1 MIKPV
6 ELIGQARKEGRFS
19 LNEAES
25 KTLLSHYGLPIVE
38 ETVVVSEEAA
48 VAQARV
54 MGFPVVLKG
63 LGSKLTHKTERGL
76 VRLNLWS
83 VEDVRRAYHEI
94 QASAG
99 ADLEGC
105 LLQPLVVGR
114 REFVA
119 GLFRDSQFGL
129 VVMFGLGGVFTE
141 VIKDVVFRIAPLNEI
156 QARGMMEEL
165 SYRKLLD
172 DFRGESAADKEAL
185 IRFLIGLSSLGT

>member
-6 ELIGQARKEGRFS
+6 EVIGQAFKEGRLS

-25 KTLLSHYGLPIVE
+25 KILLNQYGIPIVE
-38 ETVVVSEEAA
+38 ETVVDNEEAA
-48 VAQARV
+48 IAQARV

-63 LGSKLTHKTERGL
+63 LGAKLTHKTERGL
-76 VRLNLWS
+76 VKMNLSS
-83 VEDVRRAYHEI
+83 VEDVRHAYHEI

-105 LLQPLVVGR
+105 LMQPLVAGR

-119 GLFRDSQFGL
+119 GLFRDPQFGL

-141 VIKDVVFRIAPLNEI
+141 AIKDVVFRIAPLNEME
-156 QARGMMEEL
+156 ARENDG
-165 SYRKLLD
+165 
-172 DFRGESAADKEAL
+172 GA
-185 IRFLIGLSSLGT
+185 FLPGITGGLSR